1 MMAPPGVPSKRLS
14 GFYFAYFS
22 ILGVLIPYWPL
33 FLKQIGHDPAQIG
46 VIMALIPATKIVSPT
61 LWGWLA
67 DMTGKT
73 LGAIRWA
80 AFLSLL
86 AFCGLF
92 LDRSGLATLVLVMLA
107 FSFCWNAT
115 LPLFESVTLDHLVKK
130 TAGYTRIRLW
140 GSVGFLFAVW
150 AMGEVLDD
158 GLPLQKL
165 PEVIAGLLLLQWF
178 ISLAVPPPQV
188 THAGKENASMLGI
201 LRRGEVIGFL
211 VAAMLVQVAH
221 GPYYAF
227 YSLYL
232 NAHGFSDRV
241 IGQLWALGVLA
252 EIILFH
258 ALPKIYHII
267 NLRTLFLGSLWLG
280 VVRWL
285 MIGWGVES
293 LTLLVF
299 AQVLH
304 AATFGCA
311 HAAAVHIVH
320 KNFRGPHHAKG
331 QSLYSAVCYG
341 LGGAMGSLYSG
352 EFWVA
357 WGAAWVFT
365 AAAGCT
371 ALALVIAWPRVAR

>member
-67 DMTGKT
+67 DRTGKT

-258 ALPKIYHII
+258 ALPKIYHVI

-293 LTLLVF
+293 LTLLVL

>member
-1 MMAPPGVPSKRLS
+1 MMVPGVPRKRLS
-14 GFYFAYFS
+14 GFYFAYFT

-92 LDRSGLATLVLVMLA
+92 LDRSGLETLVLVMLA

-150 AMGEVLDD
+150 AMGEVLED
-158 GLPLQKL
+158 GLPLKKL

-211 VAAMLVQVAH
+211 VVAMLVQVAH

-258 ALPKIYHII
+258 ALPKIYHVI
-267 NLRTLFLGSLWLG
+267 NLRTLLLGSLWLG

-285 MIGWGVES
+285 MIGWGVEN